1 MLTTNSINSKD
12 IREQVSLVDLLSRL
26 GFNPV
31 IPSAKE
37 KMYISM
43 IRDSD
48 TRPSFSVNDKLS
60 VWYDHGI
67 GKGGN
72 VIDFGLAYWP
82 KLSFPEVLEKISEI
96 CALPLPL
103 PSGNNKVQ
111 RRRVVKI
118 PHYEIEYIK
127 ELGTNPVI
135 TEYLQSRKVFEQ
147 ASDYLKEIYYYV
159 EDHKKLRKHFFAA
172 GWQNELGSWEVRN
185 KYFKGCLG
193 HKAITFIPGD
203 EEKLSVFEGFIN
215 YLSWLTE
222 HTFASDSIL
231 VLNTI
236 TLVFAAA
243 KKAGDFKQVSI
254 YFDRDIIGCQASI
267 DFIKLV
273 PHAEDC
279 CTLYEGH
286 NDYNDKLVN
295 GLHQSNGLHKIN
307 R

>member
-193 HKAITFIPGD
+193 HKAITFI
-203 EEKLSVFEGFIN
+203 
-215 YLSWLTE
+215 
-222 HTFASDSIL
+222 
-231 VLNTI
+231 
-236 TLVFAAA
+236 
-243 KKAGDFKQVSI
+243 
-254 YFDRDIIGCQASI
+254 
-267 DFIKLV
+267 
-273 PHAEDC
+273 
-279 CTLYEGH
+279 
-286 NDYNDKLVN
+286 
-295 GLHQSNGLHKIN
+295 QSNGLHKIN